1 MLGMG
6 RTPLLRFEKYIK
18 QNFSGDCMTK
28 EEAANRLISMYHF
41 YCKNYSDTNGSM
53 NAAVTLAVAV
63 LAESAGR
70 DACEECQM
78 ERSQLSE
85 LLTELRA
92 IRAHLESR

>member
-1 MLGMG
+1 
-6 RTPLLRFEKYIK
+6 
-18 QNFSGDCMTK
+18 MTK
-28 EEAANRLISMYHF
+28 EEAANKLISMYCS
-41 YCKNYSDTNGSM
+41 YRKNYGDTNGSM

-85 LLTELRA
+85 LLAELKA
-92 IRAHLESR
+92 IRTHLESR